1 MPFRTRFP
9 PLRALSFLFPFL
21 AACGKRDRGF
31 ELLSSRE
38 TGIAFANTITPNDSL
53 NEISDPYIY
62 NGAGVAVGDID
73 NDGLPDVFFA
83 GNMVSSRLYRNRGG
97 MRFEDITT
105 SAHVG
110 TKSWA
115 TGVAMADVND
125 DGWLDIYV
133 GVSGPEQA
141 PAETRANLLFINN
154 RDGTFTESAAAYG
167 VADTGFT
174 THAAFLDYDGDGC
187 VDLFVLENSPH
198 DFGRSR
204 MAGHPG
210 NAAGRVLGSY
220 NQLYRNDCHG
230 HFSNVSEQAG
240 ILRDA
245 GYGLGVVV
253 ADLNRDGKP
262 DIYVSNDGEPNDVM
276 FINNGD
282 GTFSNRAAQSLKHSS
297 TAGMGVDAADF
308 DNDGWPDIM
317 QADMLP
323 RDMNRRKRTSG
334 YLTYSNEIQNR
345 AVGRRT
351 DYSANS
357 LQLSNGL
364 TPGGDVLFSE
374 IGRMAGVAGT
384 DWSWSA
390 LFADFD
396 NDGRKDIFIGNGYP
410 KAVND
415 LDYVNGIYAALG
427 RHSSGK
433 PTRPELDLL
442 ARLPAYAETSYVF
455 RNTGGLSF
463 SDESRAWGLERA
475 AFSYGAAYADLDN
488 DGKLDLVVN
497 NIDGPAF
504 VYRNVQRDDATHH
517 WLAVRLE
524 GDAPD
529 RRGLGA
535 TLVLT
540 AGGQKQYLYQSPYR
554 GFMST
559 VDDRPHFGLG
569 AAARADTLEVIWADG
584 RSQRI
589 TAVAADRLIVV
600 RQSDARRQPSSLDK
614 PAPQPVFQ
622 PLEPRGA
629 LAHRMP
635 EPTFIDYSVQP
646 LLPYMLSRH
655 GPPLAVADVDGDGLD
670 DVYIGGSDGVSGELL
685 LQRRDGSF
693 VEAANS
699 PWAAENSFEDWG
711 ALFFDAN
718 GDGRPDLYVTSGGYQ
733 LGPGDPRL
741 QDRLY
746 INRGGGVFVRDES
759 ALPAMLTSTASVKA
773 GDFNGDGKLDLFVG
787 GRLTP
792 LAYPEP
798 TRSYI
803 LRNDGGHFTDVTA
816 QVAPELVQPG
826 GMVTDA
832 LWTDFDGDK
841 KLDLVIAGEWMPIRF
856 FHNEGGRF
864 REVTNEM
871 HLPPTRGWWFSLAA
885 ADFDHDGREDIIAGN
900 LGLNYSYTTSADSPF
915 GVRAGDFTRNGKTD
929 IILTK
934 TIGGKEYPFSG
945 LATLGRSVYTLGLR
959 FPTNG
964 SFAAASIDQLL
975 TPAQLQQS
983 IHYETDTFASV
994 VLHNDGGK
1002 GFSMTA
1008 LPDLAQ
1014 IAPIRAIVVRDVDG
1028 DGALDLLVA
1037 GNLYAA
1043 EPNVPRADA
1052 GNGLWL
1058 RGDGKGKFVAVRP
1071 VESGIFAP
1079 LDATAM
1085 VALKTITGVGLLIA
1099 NAGDSLQAYRI
1110 VMPRSFSPTSP
1121 GSASVGP
1128 AR

>member
-1 MPFRTRFP
+1 MPFRTR
-9 PLRALSFLFPFL
+9 LFPSCALTLLLTFA
-21 AACGKRDRGF
+21 AACGKRDRVF
-31 ELLSSRE
+31 ELLASKR
-38 TGIAFANTITPNDSL
+38 TGITFANTITPNDSL
-53 NEISDPYIY
+53 NEISDAYIY
-62 NGAGVAVGDID
+62 NGAGVAVGDVD

-97 MRFEDITT
+97 MRFEDVT
-105 SAHVG
+105 AKARVA

-133 GVSGPEQA
+133 GVSGQEQSRPES
-141 PAETRANLLFINN
+141 RANLLFINN

-187 VDLFVLENSPH
+187 IDLFVLENSPQ

-204 MAGHPG
+204 VGGHPG
-210 NAAGRVLGSY
+210 AATGTVLGSY

-253 ADLNRDGKP
+253 ADLNRDGRP
-262 DIYVSNDGEPNDVM
+262 DIYVSNDGEPNDVVYV
-276 FINNGD
+276 NNGD
-282 GTFSNRAAQSLKHSS
+282 GTFTNRAGASLKHSS
-297 TAGMGVDAADF
+297 IAGMGVDAADF
-308 DNDGWPDIM
+308 NNDGWPDIA
-317 QADMLP
+317 QVDMLP
-323 RDMNRRKRTSG
+323 RELDRQKRTTG
-334 YLTYSNEIQNR
+334 YLTYNDLARNR
-345 AVGRRT
+345 NLGRRT

-357 LQLSNGL
+357 LQLSNGV
-364 TPGGDVLFSE
+364 TPAGDVVFSE
-374 IGRMAGVAGT
+374 VGRMAGISAT
-384 DWSWSA
+384 DWSWSP

-415 LDYVNGIYAALG
+415 LDYVNRIYAMLG
-427 RHSSGK
+427 RRSTGK
-433 PTRPELDLL
+433 PTRAELDLL

-455 RNTGGLSF
+455 RNAGGLSF
-463 SDESRAWGLERA
+463 VDESKAWGLDRA

-504 VYRNVQRDDATHH
+504 VYRNVRRDDATHH
-517 WLAVRLE
+517 WLAVRLQ
-524 GDAPD
+524 GDSPN

-535 TLVLT
+535 VLVLT
-540 AGGQKQYLYQSPYR
+540 TGNEKQYLYQSPYR

-569 AAARADTLEVIWADG
+569 AATRADTLEITWPDG
-584 RSQRI
+584 RVQRL
-589 TAVAADRLIVV
+589 TDVAADQLIVV
-600 RQSDARRQPSSLDK
+600 KQSDARARGGPLDV
-614 PAPQPVFQ
+614 PRPQPAFV

-629 LAHRMP
+629 LAWRQQA
-635 EPTFIDYSVQP
+635 PTFVDYSVQS
-646 LLPYMLSRH
+646 LLPYMISRH
-655 GPPLAVADVDGDGLD
+655 GPALAVADVDGDGLD
-670 DVYIGGSDGVSGELL
+670 DVYIGGGDGTPGKLL
-685 LQRRDGSF
+685 LQRSDGSF
-693 VEAANS
+693 ADTAKE
-699 PWAAENSFEDWG
+699 PWSNRIGFDDWG

-746 INRGGGVFVRDES
+746 INRGGGVFVRDED
-759 ALPAMLTSTASVKA
+759 ALPEMLTSTASVRA
-773 GDFNGDGKLDLFVG
+773 ADFDGDGTLDLFVG

-792 LAYPEP
+792 LQYPAP

-803 LRNDGGHFTDVTA
+803 LRNDGTRDGRLHFTDVTE

-826 GMVTDA
+826 GMITDA
-832 LWTDFDGDK
+832 LWVDFDGDGK
-841 KLDLVIAGEWMPIRF
+841 PDLVVAGEWMPIRF
-856 FHNEGGRF
+856 FHNEGTRL
-864 REVTNEM
+864 REVTEEM

-885 ADFDHDGREDIIAGN
+885 GDFDHDGRPDIVAGN
-900 LGLNYSYTTSADSPF
+900 LGLNYSYTTSPDSPF
-915 GVRAGDFTRNGKTD
+915 GVRAGDFTGNGATD
-929 IILTK
+929 IVLTK
-934 TIGGKEYPFSG
+934 TIGGKEFPVSG
-945 LATLGRSVYTLGLR
+945 LATLGRYVYTFGVQ
-959 FPTNG
+959 FPTSG
-964 SFAAASIDQLL
+964 SFAAASIDKLL
-975 TPAQLQQS
+975 TPAQLQRS
-983 IHYETDTFASV
+983 LHYQTDTFASV

-1014 IAPIRAIVVRDVDG
+1014 ISPIRGIVVRDVNG
-1028 DGALDLLVA
+1028 DGAADLIVA
-1037 GNLYAA
+1037 GNLYDA

-1058 RGDGKGKFVAVRP
+1058 RGDGKGRFAAVPSSR
-1071 VESGIFAP
+1071 SGFLAP
-1079 LDATAM
+1079 LNATSLAL
-1085 VALKTITGVGLLIA
+1085 LKTITGVGLLVA

-1110 VMPRSFSPTSP
+1110 VKP
-1121 GSASVGP
+1121 
-1128 AR
+1128 